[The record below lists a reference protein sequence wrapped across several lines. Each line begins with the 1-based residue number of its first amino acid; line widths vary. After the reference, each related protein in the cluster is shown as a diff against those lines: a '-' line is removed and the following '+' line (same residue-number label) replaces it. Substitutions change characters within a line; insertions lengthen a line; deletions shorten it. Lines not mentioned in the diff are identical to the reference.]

1 MKRKGI
7 KTGVLP
13 GICECALACMILC
26 IIACMT
32 ACSPA
37 RETESENALMRV
49 EEIALEEEPDAL
61 SDTQGSITVGTVG
74 IPYSELLTQAKILL
88 AKDGW
93 ELNVVTYDDLTLLN
107 QDLLNRTLDAH
118 LFAHETYLESYND
131 VQETNLIAV
140 TPVIYEKYGIYSRL
154 NVDLTKYANG
164 ITVGIPA
171 EETQQAK
178 ALSFLRD
185 MGYLTLKEGLG
196 LTVSTE
202 DIAEDVYNVVFVE
215 YTQDTAEEC
224 LKQCDYCVM
233 GGNQAILAGLEPH
246 KDMLA
251 EETAQMES
259 AKLLAAYLVT
269 TPENAESEKI
279 RVLEEVLGSETIKQ
293 YVKDYYKEAYAT
305 FAE

>member
-1 MKRKGI
+1 M
-7 KTGVLP
+7 LP
-13 GICECALACMILC
+13 GICAFICMIVC
-26 IIACMT
+26 VTACMT

-37 RETESENALMRV
+37 KETESENALIQVEEIAV

-61 SDTQGSITVGTVG
+61 PDAQGSITVGTVG

-107 QDLLNRTLDAH
+107 QDLLNRTLDVH

-154 NVDLTKYANG
+154 NDDLIKYTDG

-171 EETQQAK
+171 EETHQAK

-202 DIAEDVYNVVFVE
+202 DITEDAYHVTFVE
-215 YTQDTAEEC
+215 YTQDTAKAC
-224 LKQCDYCVM
+224 LEQCDYCVM
-233 GGNQAILAGLEPH
+233 GANQAILAGLEPH

-251 EETAQMES
+251 EETGQMES
-259 AKLLAAYLVT
+259 AKLLAACLVT
-269 TPENAESEKI
+269 IPENAESEKI
-279 RVLEEVLGSETIKQ
+279 RVLEAVLGSETIEL
-293 YVKDYYKEAYAT
+293 YVKDHYKEAYAT

>member
-13 GICECALACMILC
+13 GICACTFVCM
-26 IIACMT
+26 IACMT

-37 RETESENALMRV
+37 RETESKNALMRV

-61 SDTQGSITVGTVG
+61 PEAQGSITVGTVG

-93 ELNVVTYDDLTLLN
+93 ELNVVVYDDLTLLN
-107 QDLLNRTLDAH
+107 QDLLNQTLDAH

-131 VQETNLIAV
+131 VQQTNLIAV
-140 TPVIYEKYGIYSRL
+140 TPVIYEKCGIYSKS
-154 NVDLTKYANG
+154 NDDLTKYTDG

-178 ALSFLRD
+178 VLSFLWD

-196 LTVSTE
+196 LTASTE
-202 DIAEDVYNVVFVE
+202 DITEDAYHVTFME
-215 YTQDTAEEC
+215 YTQDTAKACFE
-224 LKQCDYCVM
+224 QCDYCIM
-233 GGNQAILAGLEPH
+233 GANQAILAGLEPH

-251 EETAQMES
+251 GETGQMES

-279 RVLEEVLGSETIKQ
+279 RVLEEVLDSETIKQ
-293 YVKDYYKEAYAT
+293 YVKDHYKEAYAT